1 MLPRAKKP
9 MCLLSLQLR
18 RQKLRTLHAT
28 TPAVSPTERI
38 APSASPIAT
47 FRASPTD
54 TIVPT
59 ITLAPTDS
67 PTPPPTVL
75 PLLYSALIPTPTP
88 MPVSDDQLADSCEVA
103 GDWLD
108 YAVQEGDSL
117 LTIAY
122 RIGSTIIDLRDGNC
136 FGALRGVFAGET
148 ILLPTLP
155 ERPQATAVPVLPDD
169 QVEVSPP
176 ICNGTGATI
185 VSPQPGQE
193 LYGVF
198 TLLASDENALEGAY
212 VVEVRPAWS
221 DTFWEYRRL
230 TPRPPDQLLT
240 LLNTELFGSGLHWLR
255 VKQLDENH
263 ETIAHSTC
271 DIPTMFLES

>member
-1 MLPRAKKP
+1 MLETLPTETPRP
-9 MCLLSLQLR
+9 
-18 RQKLRTLHAT
+18 TIT
-28 TPAVSPTERI
+28 TVSPTAEPDQV
-38 APSASPIAT
+38 APVSP
-47 FRASPTD
+47 SPTA
-54 TIVPT
+54 TAFATNIPT
-59 ITLAPTDS
+59 L
-67 PTPPPTVL
+67 TPAPTVL

-88 MPVSDDQLADSCEVA
+88 MPVSDDRPADDCEVA

-122 RIGSTIIDLRDGNC
+122 RIGSSIIDLRNGNC

-155 ERPQATAVPVLPDD
+155 ERPLATAGPVLPDD

-176 ICNGTGATI
+176 ICNGSGATI
-185 VSPQPGQE
+185 LSPQPGQE

-198 TLLASDENALEGAY
+198 TLFARDDDALESAY

-230 TPRPPDQLLT
+230 SPGPPDQLLA
-240 LLNTELFGSGLHWLR
+240 LINTEVFGSGLHWLR

-271 DIPTMFLES
+271 DIPTIFLES